1 MERYSEED
9 YSEYLRLLAKR
20 PLDKFESVVEGVC
33 VKKDQWKNYWII
45 VSRTDKYDIAVKA
58 VGKVK
63 DIFPKDKVSICGV
76 WEKHEKFGWQ
86 FRIKSI
92 QKLE

>member
-9 YSEYLRLLAKR
+9 YSEYLRILAKR
-20 PLDKFESVVEGVC
+20 PLDRFEKVIEGVC
-33 VKKDQWKNYWII
+33 VKKDQWRNYWII
-45 VSRTDKYDIAVKA
+45 ISRTDKYDVTVKA

-63 DIFPKDKVSICGV
+63 DIFLKDKVNICGV
-76 WEKHEKFGWQ
+76 WEKHKEYGWQ

-92 QKLE
+92 RKL